1 LTTADQPEPHPF
13 RWWILATVLIG
24 SLVGTLGNSMAN
36 VALPTIMDH
45 FAIEISSA
53 TWVITIYIL
62 LVAVLMPIFGHLG
75 DMYGYKRIYLTGLS
89 LLVLSSALAALSP
102 SFPLLVLF
110 RALQGIGNATTLPSV
125 MAIITNVF
133 PIRERGRAMGLWAT
147 INGAG
152 HGLGPVLSGFLTQ
165 YFGWPAIFLL
175 NGAIT
180 LVGVLLIWRLV
191 PPDSKRATHHFDFPG
206 AVTMTL
212 ATLILMFNLTQGA
225 KLGWGSTFELALWVV
240 FAGSLAAFL
249 LIENRASSPFVDLRL
264 FTNRPYAAATAIIAA
279 QFFCLFGMQ
288 LLLPLFLMRVQGYT
302 SGQAGLLIFPLATT
316 AALVAPLAGRFA
328 DSCGSKLS
336 CFLGMGVVALAGV
349 GLTFWRETTSPWQ
362 IVVSLVVLGLG
373 MGLTQ
378 SPVAAAVTF
387 VVAKERLGVALG
399 IFNMFRFI
407 SGTLGTTIFG
417 IILQSA
423 SFTSNLEPFRLDFY
437 LLIAVASIAALLAL
451 NLPGPIACQSP
462 SDRNE

>member
-1 LTTADQPEPHPF
+1 MTTADQPEPHPF

-45 FAIEISSA
+45 FAIEISNA

-133 PIRERGRAMGLWAT
+133 PIRERGRAMGFWAT
-147 INGAG
+147 VNGAG

-191 PPDSKRATHHFDFPG
+191 PPDSKRATHHFDLPG

-212 ATLILMFNLTQGA
+212 AALTLMFNLTQGA
-225 KLGWGSTFELALWVV
+225 KLGRGSTFELALWAV
-240 FAGSLAAFL
+240 FAGSLVAFV
-249 LIENRASSPFVDLRL
+249 LIESRASSPFVDLRL

-349 GLTFWRETTSPWQ
+349 GLTFWQETTSPWQ
-362 IVVSLVVLGLG
+362 VVVSLVVLGLG

-407 SGTLGTTIFG
+407 SGTLGTTVFG
-417 IILQSA
+417 IVLQSA

-437 LLIAVASIAALLAL
+437 LLIAIASIAALLAL

>member
-1 LTTADQPEPHPF
+1 LTTADQAEPHPF

-36 VALPTIMDH
+36 VALPAIMDH
-45 FAIEISSA
+45 FAIGISSA
-53 TWVITIYIL
+53 AWVITIYIL

-75 DMYGYKRIYLTGLS
+75 DIHGYKRIYLTGLS
-89 LLVLSSALAALSP
+89 LLVLSSALAALAP
-102 SFPLLVLF
+102 SFPFLVLF

-133 PIRERGRAMGLWAT
+133 PTQERGRAMGFWAT
-147 INGAG
+147 VNGAG

-165 YFGWPAIFLL
+165 YFGWPVIFLL

-191 PPDSKRATHHFDFPG
+191 PSDSKRATHRFDFPG
-206 AVTMTL
+206 SVTMTL
-212 ATLILMFNLTQGA
+212 AALILMFKLTQGA
-225 KLGWGSTFELALWVV
+225 KLGWSSLFSLALWVV
-240 FAGSLAAFL
+240 FAGFLVAFL
-249 LIENRASSPFVDLRL
+249 LIETRASSPFVDLRL
-264 FTNRPYAAATAIIAA
+264 FPNRPYAAATAIIAA

-288 LLLPLFLMRVQGYT
+288 LLLPLFLMRVQGHT

-316 AALVAPLAGRFA
+316 AALVAPLAGRFT

-362 IVVSLVVLGLG
+362 AVVSLVVLGLG

-407 SGTLGTTIFG
+407 SGTLGATIFG

-423 SFTSNLEPFRLDFY
+423 SSPSSLRAFRLDFY
-437 LLIAVASIAALLAL
+437 RLIAVASVAALLAL
-451 NLPGPIACQSP
+451 NLPGPIACQP
-462 SDRNE
+462 LLDRNE

>member
-1 LTTADQPEPHPF
+1 MSIRAQATASH
-13 RWWILATVLIG
+13 RWLILSTVLIG

-36 VALPTIMDH
+36 VALPAIMDH
-45 FAIEISSA
+45 YAVEVSSA

-75 DMYGYKRIYLTGLS
+75 DMYGYKRIYMTGLS
-89 LLVLSSALAALSP
+89 LLALSSALAALAP
-102 SFPLLVLF
+102 SFSSLVFF
-110 RALQGIGNATTLPSV
+110 RALQGVGNATTLPSV
-125 MAIITNVF
+125 MAIITQVF
-133 PIRERGRAMGLWAT
+133 PIQERGRAMGFWAT
-147 INGAG
+147 VNGVG

-165 YFGWPAIFLL
+165 YFGWPSIFVL

-180 LVGVLLIWRLV
+180 LVGVFCIWQLV
-191 PPDSKRATHHFDFPG
+191 PPDSKRATHRFDFLG
-206 AVTMTL
+206 AATMTL
-212 ATLILMFNLTQGA
+212 AALVLMFNLTQGA
-225 KLGWGSTFELALWVV
+225 KLGWSSHYVLSLWVV
-240 FAGSLAAFL
+240 FAGSLIAFL
-249 LIENRASSPFVDLRL
+249 LIETRASPPFVDLRL

-316 AALVAPLAGRFA
+316 AALVAPLAGRFT
-328 DSCGSKLS
+328 DSCGSKVS
-336 CFLGMGVVALAGV
+336 CLLGMGVVALAGV
-349 GLTFWRETTSPWQ
+349 GLTFWRATTAPWQ
-362 IVVSLVVLGLG
+362 VVISLVALGLG

-423 SFTSNLEPFRLDFY
+423 SSSASLGAFHLDFY
-437 LLIAVASIAALLAL
+437 LLIAVASVAALLAL
-451 NLPGPIACQSP
+451 NLPGPLACRTL
-462 SDRNE
+462 SDSE